1 VEIKQATLETCGAA
15 TDAVV
20 VIDVIRAFTTAA
32 HAFAAGARDV
42 VLVGAVEEALA
53 LRENMPFDRACPER
67 SRRAHGTPGAL
78 VMGEDGGLPVEGF
91 DLGNSPAALLGL
103 DLSGRRLIQRTS
115 QGTQGVVRS
124 AQAKTLLTASFAVA
138 NATARYLRRLSPA
151 TVTFV
156 TTGVIPGGDGDE
168 DVACADYIAALLRD
182 ERPDAAPFL
191 QRVRDSASGRGLVSA
206 ARPGAPP
213 ADLACCVAVDRFDFA
228 MRVRRR
234 DGLLVMEAVP

>member
-1 VEIKQATLETCGAA
+1 MEIKQATLETCGAA

-42 VLVGAVEEALA
+42 ILVGAVEEALA
-53 LRENMPFDRACPER
+53 LRDGTPFDG
-67 SRRAHGTPGAL
+67 AHGTPGAL

-124 AQAKTLLTASFAVA
+124 TQAKTLLTASFAVA
-138 NATARYLRRLSPA
+138 NATVRYLRRLSPA

-191 QRVRDSASGRGLVSA
+191 QRVRDSASGRGLVHA

-234 DGLLVMEAVP
+234 DGLLVMEAVR

>member
-1 VEIKQATLETCGAA
+1 MEIKQATLETCGAA

-53 LRENMPFDRACPER
+53 LREHM
-67 SRRAHGTPGAL
+67 PGAL